1 MVQFLRETTKA
12 DVKVVNPFINEK
24 NKSGTPDVPRP
35 YEFAVAYAL
44 AQRGLES
51 E

>member
-1 MVQFLRETTKA
+1 MTQFLRDTTKA
-12 DVKVVNPFINEK
+12 DVTVVNPFVNEK
-24 NKSGTPDVPRP
+24 NRTGTPTVNRP
-35 YEFAVAYAL
+35 YEFAVPYVL